1 MVKFWVRWRWLGLD
15 QREVASA
22 APRAAARAHPRGVVR
37 ECPRFVT
44 LGPKEGCPWTTA
56 VDVRGQKYNHN
67 VAWWGFLTS
76 VPHQTSKK
84 SRGSF
89 PQTIGSRVTHVYG
102 TERQTTIRR
111 TCHGSQ
117 YTSDNTNP
125 QTTNQCKP
133 APIPDPRIPTPC
145 RKVTRTDERRMR
157 RGGLLRCVP
166 VPPHS
171 SRAAQTWTRR

>member
-1 MVKFWVRWRWLGLD
+1 MGGTLVKFWVRWRWLGLD

-102 TERQTTIRR
+102 TERLPYVGRATDR
-111 TCHGSQ
+111 S
-117 YTSDNTNP
+117 
-125 QTTNQCKP
+125 
-133 APIPDPRIPTPC
+133 TPLI
-145 RKVTRTDERRMR
+145 TRTRRQQTSANLPR
-157 RGGLLRCVP
+157 YLILGF
-166 VPPHS
+166 PHLVEK
-171 SRAAQTWTRR
+171 